1 MTAEAQLTLIAAIRK
16 VVFAGIVIMLA
27 WLFLLGLR
35 GIISVDA
42 INQLNTELRQT
53 NDNVPLRSVPLNP
66 WSWDWSKSL
75 FRDQSVS
82 QIVGARIGDTLGL
95 IGITIVLSMLWAT
108 IILFIGRLISRGT
121 QRPPW
126 LADSRSVLRL
136 LIIGLTVAIPIF
148 AWETLAVVYPA
159 VWWHLAVNSAPM
171 LLIAAASVSLL
182 PAWLLVQYG
191 QGEIS
196 RWPETTS
203 LFDGNAWRHLL
214 VKLGIRS
221 FRLVSVILTISIFV
235 ILSSPL
241 AGFPR
246 VLVEAVS
253 RRDFPLAFGVAWACA
268 IIVILFKLA
277 ADLAEI
283 AYHYFAHIPKPT
295 AVPAPERRT
304 FRVPRWLGITMLS
317 LCAISL
323 VVAFIAPVIA
333 PYNLNEMTLQGRLVP
348 PSPTHILG
356 TDNLGRDVYSRL
368 LYAIRQDVF
377 GGLMVVG
384 IIVLVA
390 VGWTLWAAYLRRRD
404 DWQGDTLEEMIMLPR
419 DTLYAFPWLVLL
431 LLILCLAGMP
441 PSGGGVSFNRFILPA
456 LMATSLV
463 LLPRAIG
470 VMQEASRSAPEEQG
484 WLHRTVRSIPVMLLF
499 AMAGSILYLSAVSYL
514 GFGVAPPMA
523 ELGSLLSGPS
533 RRYMLQAP
541 WMALWPPAVLILLI
555 AVWVLAGQAVLE
567 RLGFR
572 SRAVWSKIWE

>member
-1 MTAEAQLTLIAAIRK
+1 MTAEGQRALIAAIRK

-35 GIISVDA
+35 GTISVDA
-42 INQLNTELRQT
+42 INLLNTELRQT
-53 NDNVPLRSVPLNP
+53 NENVPLRSVPLNP

-82 QIVGARIGDTLGL
+82 QIVGDRIGDTLAL
-95 IGITIVLSMLWAT
+95 IAFTIVFTVLFAMV
-108 IILFIGRLISRGT
+108 ILFIGRLISRGT
-121 QRPPW
+121 QRPAW
-126 LADSRSVLRL
+126 LSDSRDILRL
-136 LIIGLTVAIPIF
+136 LIVGAAVSIPIF
-148 AWETLAVVYPA
+148 AWETVVIVYPSL
-159 VWWHLAVNSAPM
+159 WWSMPVNSLPM
-171 LLIAAASVSLL
+171 IIIVSISASLL
-182 PAWLLVQYG
+182 PTWLLVQYG
-191 QGEIS
+191 QGEMA
-196 RWPETTS
+196 RWP
-203 LFDGNAWRHLL
+203 GNVPSAEGKIWPHLL
-214 VKLGIRS
+214 VRLGVRS
-221 FRLVSVILTISIFV
+221 CRMVGIILTISMFV
-235 ILSSPL
+235 VLSSPL
-241 AGFPR
+241 GGFPR
-246 VLVEAVS
+246 MLLDAVS
-253 RRDFPLAFGVAWACA
+253 RRDFTLAFGVAWACA

-283 AYHYFAHIPKPT
+283 AYHYFAHIPKPA

-304 FRVPRWLGITMLS
+304 FRVPKWLVITMLS

-333 PYNLNEMTLQGRLVP
+333 PYNLNEMSLQDRLVP
-348 PSPTHILG
+348 PSSTHILG

-390 VGWTLWAAYLRRRD
+390 VGWALWGAYLRRRD

-441 PSGGGVSFNRFILPA
+441 PEGGGISFNRFVLPA
-456 LMATSLV
+456 IMATSLV

-484 WLHRTVRSIPVMLLF
+484 WLRSTVRSIPVMLLF

-523 ELGSLLSGPS
+523 ELGSLLAGPA
-533 RRYMLQAP
+533 RRYFLQAP
-541 WMALWPPAVLILLI
+541 WMALWPPAVLIL
-555 AVWVLAGQAVLE
+555 
-567 RLGFR
+567 
-572 SRAVWSKIWE
+572 

>member
-1 MTAEAQLTLIAAIRK
+1 MTAEAQRTLIAAIRK

-27 WLFLLGLR
+27 RLFLLGLR
-35 GIISVDA
+35 GTISVDA
-42 INQLNTELRQT
+42 INLLNTELRQT
-53 NDNVPLRSVPLNP
+53 NENVPLRSVPLNP

-95 IGITIVLSMLWAT
+95 IGMTVVLSMLWAA
-108 IILFIGRLISRGT
+108 IILFVGRLISRGT

-136 LIIGLTVAIPIF
+136 LLIGFAVAIPIF

-159 VWWHLAVNSAPM
+159 VWWHLPVNSAPM
-171 LLIAAASVSLL
+171 LLITAVSGSLL

-191 QGEIS
+191 HGEIS
-196 RWPETTS
+196 RWPETIS
-203 LFDGNAWRHLL
+203 LFDGNMWRHLL
-214 VKLGIRS
+214 IRLSIRS

-246 VLVEAVS
+246 MLVDAVN

-268 IIVILFKLA
+268 VIVILFKLA

-283 AYHYFAHIPKPT
+283 AYYYFAHIPKR
-295 AVPAPERRT
+295 AAIPAPERRA
-304 FRVPRWLGITMLS
+304 FRIPRWMVITLLA
-317 LCAISL
+317 LCGVYL
-323 VVAFIAPVIA
+323 LVAFFAPVIA
-333 PYNLNEMTLQGRLVP
+333 PYSPNEMTLQDRLVP
-348 PSPTHILG
+348 PSSTHILG

-377 GGLMVVG
+377 GALIAVG

-390 VGWTLWAAYLRRRD
+390 IGWALWGSYLRRRD

-419 DTLYAFPWLVLL
+419 DTLYAFPWLILL

-441 PSGGGVSFNRFILPA
+441 PSGGSLSFSNLVLPA
-456 LMATSLV
+456 ILVTGLV
-463 LLPRAIG
+463 LLPRAVG
-470 VMQEASRSAPEEQG
+470 VMQEASRSAPEGQG
-484 WLHRTVRSIPVMLLF
+484 WIGSTIRSIPVMLLF

-523 ELGSLLSGPS
+523 ELGSLLAGPS
-533 RRYMLQAP
+533 RRYFLQAP
-541 WMALWPPAVLILLI
+541 WMALWPPAILILLI
-555 AVWVLAGQAVLE
+555 AVWVLAGQALLE
-567 RLGFR
+567 KLGFR